1 MTFHMNINMKN
12 KGSAVKLQRTNKGQ
26 WTITIPSTIA
36 AALDMKEHESMKWII
51 EGNNLILRRKK
62 L

>member
-1 MTFHMNINMKN
+1 MIFHMNINMKN

-36 AALDMKEHESMKWII
+36 DALGMKEHEPMKWTI
-51 EGNNLILRRKK
+51 EGNDLVLRREKS
-62 L
+62 

>member
-1 MTFHMNINMKN
+1 MIFHMNINMKK
-12 KGSAVKLQRTNKGQ
+12 KGATVKLQRTNKGQ

-36 AALDMKEHESMKWII
+36 DALGMKEHESMKWIL
-51 EGNNLILRRKK
+51 EGNDLILRRGK

>member
-1 MTFHMNINMKN
+1 MILHMNYNMKN
-12 KGSAVKLQRTNKGQ
+12 KGSVVKLQRTNKGQ

-36 AALDMKEHESMKWII
+36 DALDMREHESLRWTIA
-51 EGNNLILRRKK
+51 GNHLILQRGK